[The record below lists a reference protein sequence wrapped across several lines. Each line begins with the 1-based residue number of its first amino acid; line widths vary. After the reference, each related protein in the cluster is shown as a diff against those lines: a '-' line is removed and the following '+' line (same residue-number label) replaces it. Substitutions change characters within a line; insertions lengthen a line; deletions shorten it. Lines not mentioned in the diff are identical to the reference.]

1 MLSKCLSKKT
11 LLQRFL
17 FLLFFSWLIFASSSL
32 MANPL
37 NEESSNRFTS
47 WLSNKSSQPEF
58 LSPEQAFKPQAWI
71 EGSQVFVR
79 WDIASGYYL
88 YQDKLQIKLAEDVG
102 LSLVRVDL
110 PKALSH
116 EDEYFGTTQVYY
128 TQVEAAGLLS
138 GVSQAKQL
146 QLTAHYQG
154 CADAGLCYPPQKQN
168 LDVSLAKLDVS
179 AAPRT
184 QPTPAVNTVATA
196 VTEAATP
203 ATATT
208 ASATALPPS
217 STSSQLASL
226 LGSDKLWL
234 TLGLFFVAGLGLTFT
249 PCVLPMLP
257 ILSTI
262 IIGKQQNSN
271 QQQGTRLEKQPK
283 TRGFLLSS
291 AYVLGMALTYAAIGA
306 LMGIF
311 GASVNL
317 QAAMQSPWLLIPVA
331 VLFTLLALTLFGIW
345 ELRLPA
351 WLDQR
356 LQSLQQPKGGTLF
369 NVALMGAF
377 STLVVSP
384 CLTAPLAG
392 ALAFIAT
399 TGDAGIG
406 SLALF
411 MLGLGMGVP
420 LIITGTFGA
429 HWLPKAG
436 GWMDQVKSVFGLL
449 MLLMAAWLIDRL
461 LPASFSML
469 MWALLALGTGVF
481 MGGLNFA
488 AKNGL
493 EKLRLSLGLTLVI
506 YGISLLI
513 GALAGNSNPLQPLKG
528 LAQTT
533 QTQQLQVA
541 EAPTVKTLSEI
552 QTLLTSSQEPMI
564 IDLYADW
571 CISCKVMEAQ
581 VFPREDIQQAL
592 ANIQRYKFDLTQV
605 SPDTKQWL
613 EEHQLFG
620 PPTLMFFK
628 GGEEWRDWRIQG
640 EITAQE
646 LLTHLTAFNQALD

>member
-1 MLSKCLSKKT
+1 MLLGKSLSH
-11 LLQRFL
+11 R
-17 FLLFFSWLIFASSSL
+17 LLFFLLSFWLITTTTSL
-32 MANPL
+32 AANPI
-37 NEESSNRFTS
+37 NQQSSNRFTS
-47 WLSNKSSQPEF
+47 WLSNSPSQPEF
-58 LSPEQAFKPQAWI
+58 LPPEQAFKTQAWV
-71 EGSQVFVR
+71 EGSQVFVL
-79 WDIASGYYL
+79 WDITPGYYL
-88 YQDKLQIKLAEDVG
+88 YKDKLKIQLAENTD
-102 LSLVRVDL
+102 LTLARVDF
-110 PKALSH
+110 PEALSH

-128 TQVEAAGLLS
+128 SQVELAGLLS
-138 GVSQAKQL
+138 GTSLDKQL
-146 QLTAHYQG
+146 SLTVHYQG

-168 LDVSLAKLDVS
+168 LQVSLAKLDTS
-179 AAPRT
+179 
-184 QPTPAVNTVATA
+184 
-196 VTEAATP
+196 ATP
-203 ATATT
+203 RLQATSDLATSNTATT
-208 ASATALPPS
+208 ANGLSPTTGSNTAPPA

-226 LGSDKLWL
+226 LGSGKIWL
-234 TLGLFFVAGLGLTFT
+234 TLGLFFIAGLGLTFT

-262 IIGKQQNSN
+262 IIGK
-271 QQQGTRLEKQPK
+271 GTSTEKQPK

-291 AYVLGMALTYAAIGA
+291 AYVAGMALTYAGIGA
-306 LMGIF
+306 LMGLF
-311 GASVNL
+311 GASINL

-331 VLFTLLALTLFGIW
+331 LLFTLLALTLFGVW

-356 LQSLQQPKGGTLF
+356 LQALQQPKGGTLF

-399 TGDAGIG
+399 TGDAVMG

-411 MLGLGMGVP
+411 TLGLGMGVP
-420 LIITGTFGA
+420 LILTGTFGA

-469 MWALLALGTGVF
+469 MWAGLALGTGVF
-481 MGGLNFA
+481 MGGLNFS
-488 AKNGL
+488 AKTGR
-493 EKLRLSLGLTLVI
+493 EKLRLSVGLALVI
-506 YGISLLI
+506 YGSSLFI

-528 LAQTT
+528 LAQNPT
-533 QTQQLQVA
+533 QSSSQVQA
-541 EAPTVKTLSEI
+541 EAPMLGTLTELKTLLA
-552 QTLLTSSQEPMI
+552 TSQEPLL

-592 ANIQRYKFDLTQV
+592 STIKRYKFDLTQIA
-605 SPDTKQWL
+605 PDTKKWL
-613 EEHQLFG
+613 EEQQLFG
-620 PPTLMFFK
+620 PPTLMFYTNSQ
-628 GGEEWRDWRIQG
+628 EWRDWRIQG
-640 EITAQE
+640 EINATE
-646 LLTHLTAFNQALD
+646 LLTHLTAFNQAIR

>member
-1 MLSKCLSKKT
+1 MLGKSLS
-11 LLQRFL
+11 QRFL
-17 FLLFFSWLIFASSSL
+17 FLIFFSWLIFASSSL
-32 MANPL
+32 IANPL
-37 NEESSNRFTS
+37 NKEGGNRFTS
-47 WLSNKSSQPEF
+47 WLSGSPSQPEF
-58 LSPEQAFKPQAWI
+58 LPPEQAFKPQAWV

-79 WDIASGYYL
+79 WDIAPGYYL
-88 YQDKLQIKLAEDVG
+88 YQDKLQIKLAEDAA
-102 LSLVRVDL
+102 LNLVRVDL

-116 EDEYFGTTQVYY
+116 EDDYFGTTQVYY

-138 GVSQAKQL
+138 GISQAKAL
-146 QLTAHYQG
+146 NLTAHYQG

-168 LDVSLAKLDVS
+168 LEVSLAKLDVS

-184 QPTPAVNTVATA
+184 QATPAVKVAATA
-196 VTEAATP
+196 SVESVTSDTAATP
-203 ATATT
+203 T
-208 ASATALPPS
+208 SATPLPPS
-217 STSSQLASL
+217 STSSKLASL
-226 LGSDKLWL
+226 LGSDKIWL

-262 IIGKQQNSN
+262 IIGKG
-271 QQQGTRLEKQPK
+271 QGDKAPEKQPK
-283 TRGFLLSS
+283 TRGLLLSS

-306 LMGIF
+306 LMGMF
-311 GASVNL
+311 GASINL

-331 VLFTLLALTLFGIW
+331 VLFTLLALTLFGVW

-356 LQSLQQPKGGTLF
+356 LQALQQPKGGTLF

-399 TGDAGIG
+399 TGDAVMG

-411 MLGLGMGVP
+411 TLGLGMGVP
-420 LIITGTFGA
+420 LILTGTFGA

-449 MLLMAAWLIDRL
+449 MLLMAAWLVDRL

-469 MWALLALGTGVF
+469 MWAGLALGTGVF
-481 MGGLNFA
+481 MGGLNFS
-488 AKNGL
+488 AKTGR
-493 EKLRLSLGLTLVI
+493 EKLRLSVGLALVI
-506 YGISLLI
+506 YGSSLFI

-528 LAQTT
+528 LAQNPT
-533 QTQQLQVA
+533 QSSSQVQA
-541 EAPTVKTLSEI
+541 EAPMLGTLTELKTLLA
-552 QTLLTSSQEPMI
+552 TSQEPLL

-592 ANIQRYKFDLTQV
+592 STIKRYKFDLTQIA
-605 SPDTKQWL
+605 PDTKKWL
-613 EEHQLFG
+613 EEQQLFG
-620 PPTLMFFK
+620 PPTLMFYTNSQ
-628 GGEEWRDWRIQG
+628 EWRDWRIQG
-640 EITAQE
+640 EINATE
-646 LLTHLTAFNQALD
+646 LLTHLTAFNQAIR

>member
-1 MLSKCLSKKT
+1 MT
-11 LLQRFL
+11 LGKRPTFSLL
-17 FLLFFSWLIFASSSL
+17 FLLLISFWVIFSTNLA
-32 MANPL
+32 ANPL
-37 NEESSNRFTS
+37 SKDSGNRFTS
-47 WLSNKSSQPEF
+47 WLSNTPSQPEF

-88 YQDKLQIKLAEDVG
+88 YQDKLQIKLAEDAG

-116 EDEYFGTTQVYY
+116 EDDYFGITQVYY

-138 GVSQAKQL
+138 GISQAKTL
-146 QLTAHYQG
+146 NLTAHYQG

-168 LDVSLAKLDVS
+168 LAVSLAKLDVS

-184 QPTPAVNTVATA
+184 QPTPAVKVAATA
-196 VTEAATP
+196 SVESATP
-203 ATATT
+203 TAITT
-208 ASATALPPS
+208 PLPPS
-217 STSSQLASL
+217 STSSQLANL

-262 IIGKQQNSN
+262 ILGKG
-271 QQQGTRLEKQPK
+271 QGDKAPEKQPK
-283 TRGFLLSS
+283 TRGLLLSS
-291 AYVLGMALTYAAIGA
+291 AYVLGMALTYAGIGA
-306 LMGIF
+306 LMGLF
-311 GASVNL
+311 GASINL

-331 VLFTLLALTLFGIW
+331 VLFVLLALTLFGVW
-345 ELRLPA
+345 ALRLPA

-356 LQSLQQPKGGTLF
+356 LQALQQPKGGTLF

-436 GWMDQVKSVFGLL
+436 GWMDQVKALFGLL

-461 LPASFSML
+461 LPASISML
-469 MWALLALGTGVF
+469 MWAFLALGTGVF
-481 MGGLNFA
+481 IGGLNFSV
-488 AKNGL
+488 KSRL
-493 EKLRLSLGLTLVI
+493 EKLRLSVGLILII
-506 YGISLLI
+506 YGVSVLV
-513 GALAGNSNPLQPLKG
+513 GALAGNSSPLQPLKG
-528 LAQTT
+528 LAQVTTT
-533 QTQQLQVA
+533 QTGHPLAA
-541 EAPTVKTLSEI
+541 EAPLIKELAAIEA
-552 QTLLTSSQEPMI
+552 LLANNQAPII

-592 ANIQRYKFDLTQV
+592 VGIKRYKFDLTQI

-613 EEHQLFG
+613 AEHQLFG
-620 PPTLMFFK
+620 PPTLMFFN
-628 GGEEWRDWRIQG
+628 GSDEWRDWRIQG
-640 EITAQE
+640 EINASE
-646 LLTHLTAFNQALD
+646 LLAHLKAFNQALD

>member
-1 MLSKCLSKKT
+1 MLGKSLS
-11 LLQRFL
+11 QRFL
-17 FLLFFSWLIFASSSL
+17 FLIFFSWLIFASSSL
-32 MANPL
+32 IANPL
-37 NEESSNRFTS
+37 NKEGGNRFTS
-47 WLSNKSSQPEF
+47 WLSGSPSQPEF
-58 LSPEQAFKPQAWI
+58 LPPEQAFKPQAWV

-79 WDIASGYYL
+79 WDIAPGYYL
-88 YQDKLQIKLAEDVG
+88 YQDKLQIKLAEDSG
-102 LSLVRVDL
+102 LNLVRVDL

-116 EDEYFGTTQVYY
+116 EDDYFGTTQVYY

-138 GVSQAKQL
+138 GISQAKAL
-146 QLTAHYQG
+146 NLTAHYQG

-168 LDVSLAKLDVS
+168 LEVSLAKLDVS

-184 QPTPAVNTVATA
+184 QATPAVKVAATA
-196 VTEAATP
+196 SVESVTTDTAATP
-203 ATATT
+203 
-208 ASATALPPS
+208 LPPS
-217 STSSQLASL
+217 STSSKLASL
-226 LGSDKLWL
+226 LGSDKIWL

-262 IIGKQQNSN
+262 IIGKG
-271 QQQGTRLEKQPK
+271 QGDKAPEKQPK
-283 TRGFLLSS
+283 TRGLLLSS

-306 LMGIF
+306 LMGMF
-311 GASVNL
+311 GASINL

-331 VLFTLLALTLFGIW
+331 VLFTLLALTLFGVW

-356 LQSLQQPKGGTLF
+356 LQGLQQPKGGTLF

-461 LPASFSML
+461 LPASLSML
-469 MWALLALGTGVF
+469 MWAFLALGTGVF

-488 AKNGL
+488 AKSGL
-493 EKLRLSLGLTLVI
+493 EKLRLSVGLALII
-506 YGISLLI
+506 YGASLLI
-513 GALAGNSNPLQPLKG
+513 GALAGNSSPLQPLKG

-533 QTQQLQVA
+533 TMQTNRSVAA
-541 EAPTVKTLSEI
+541 EAPLIKELAAIEV
-552 QTLLTSSQEPMI
+552 LLANSQEPII

-592 ANIQRYKFDLTQV
+592 TNIKRYKFDLTQI

-613 EEHQLFG
+613 AEHQLFG

-628 GGEEWRDWRIQG
+628 NGEEWRDWRIQG
-640 EITAQE
+640 EINAQE

>member
-1 MLSKCLSKKT
+1 MLLGKSSSHRTLFFLLS
-11 LLQRFL
+11 FWL
-17 FLLFFSWLIFASSSL
+17 FLTATSL
-32 MANPL
+32 AANPL
-37 NEESSNRFTS
+37 NNEGSSRFTS
-47 WLSNKSSQPEF
+47 WLSGSPSQPEF
-58 LSPEQAFKPQAWI
+58 LSPEQAFKPQAWV

-88 YQDKLQIKLAEDVG
+88 YQDKLQIKLAEDAG

-110 PKALSH
+110 PEALSH

-138 GVSQAKQL
+138 GISQAKQL
-146 QLTAHYQG
+146 NLTAHYQG
-154 CADAGLCYPPQKQN
+154 CADAGLCYPPQKQSFE
-168 LDVSLAKLDVS
+168 VSLAKLDIS
-179 AAPRT
+179 AAPLT
-184 QPTPAVNTVATA
+184 KATSATVAT
-196 VTEAATP
+196 P
-203 ATATT
+203 
-208 ASATALPPS
+208 LPPS
-217 STSSQLASL
+217 TSSSQLANL
-226 LGSDKLWL
+226 LGSDKIWL
-234 TLGLFFVAGLGLTFT
+234 TLSLFFIAGLGLTFT

-262 IIGKQQNSN
+262 IVGK
-271 QQQGTRLEKQPK
+271 GTSTEKQPK
-283 TRGFLLSS
+283 TRGLLLSG
-291 AYVLGMALTYAAIGA
+291 AYVLGMALTYAGIGA
-306 LMGIF
+306 LMGLF
-311 GASVNL
+311 GASINL

-331 VLFTLLALTLFGIW
+331 VLFVLLALTLFGVW
-345 ELRLPA
+345 ALRLPA

-399 TGDAGIG
+399 TGDAGMG

-436 GWMDQVKSVFGLL
+436 GWMDQVKALFGLL

-461 LPASFSML
+461 LPASISML

-481 MGGLNFA
+481 MGGLNFS

-493 EKLRLSLGLTLVI
+493 EKLRLSAGLILII
-506 YGISLLI
+506 YGISLFI
-513 GALAGNSNPLQPLKG
+513 GALAGNSSPLQPLKG
-528 LAQTT
+528 LAQVTM
-533 QTQQLQVA
+533 QTGQSVA
-541 EAPTVKTLSEI
+541 VEAPLIKELAAIEALLANN
-552 QTLLTSSQEPMI
+552 QTPII

-592 ANIQRYKFDLTQV
+592 VGIKRYKFDLTQI

-613 EEHQLFG
+613 VEHQLFG
-620 PPTLMFFK
+620 PPTLMFFN
-628 GGEEWRDWRIQG
+628 GGDEWRDWRIQG
-640 EITAQE
+640 EINAPE
-646 LLTHLTAFNQALD
+646 LLAHLKAFNQALD

>member
-1 MLSKCLSKKT
+1 MT
-11 LLQRFL
+11 LGKRFTYPLLLLLLISVLAL
-17 FLLFFSWLIFASSSL
+17 FSANLA
-32 MANPL
+32 ANPL
-37 NEESSNRFTS
+37 SKESGNRFTS
-47 WLSNKSSQPEF
+47 WLSNSPSQPEF

-71 EGSQVFVR
+71 KGSQVFVR

-88 YQDKLQIKLAEDVG
+88 YQDKLQIKLAEDAG

-110 PKALSH
+110 PEALSH
-116 EDEYFGTTQVYY
+116 EDDYFGTTQVYY

-138 GVSQAKQL
+138 GISQAKTL
-146 QLTAHYQG
+146 NLTAHYQG

-168 LDVSLAKLDVS
+168 LEVSLAKLDVS

-184 QPTPAVNTVATA
+184 QPTSAVKVAATA
-196 VTEAATP
+196 SVESATP
-203 ATATT
+203 IAITT
-208 ASATALPPS
+208 PLPPS
-217 STSSQLASL
+217 STSSQLANL

-262 IIGKQQNSN
+262 ILGKG
-271 QQQGTRLEKQPK
+271 QGDKAPEKQPK
-283 TRGFLLSS
+283 TRGLLLSS
-291 AYVLGMALTYAAIGA
+291 AYVLGMALTYAGIGA
-306 LMGIF
+306 LMGLF
-311 GASVNL
+311 GASINL
-317 QAAMQSPWLLIPVA
+317 QTAMQSPWLLIPVA
-331 VLFTLLALTLFGIW
+331 VLFVLLALTLFGVW
-345 ELRLPA
+345 VLRLPA

-356 LQSLQQPKGGTLF
+356 LQALQQPKGGTLF

-436 GWMDQVKSVFGLL
+436 GWMDQVKALFGLL
-449 MLLMAAWLIDRL
+449 MLLMAAWLVDRL
-461 LPASFSML
+461 LPASISML
-469 MWALLALGTGVF
+469 MWAFLALGTGVF
-481 MGGLNFA
+481 IGGLNFSV
-488 AKNGL
+488 KSRL
-493 EKLRLSLGLTLVI
+493 EKLRLSVGLILIICGVSVLV
-506 YGISLLI
+506 
-513 GALAGNSNPLQPLKG
+513 GALAGNSSPLQPLKG
-528 LAQTT
+528 LAQVTTT
-533 QTQQLQVA
+533 QTGQPLAA
-541 EAPTVKTLSEI
+541 EAPLIKELAAIEA
-552 QTLLTSSQEPMI
+552 LLANSQAPMI

-592 ANIQRYKFDLTQV
+592 VGIKRYKFDLTQI

-613 EEHQLFG
+613 AEHQLFG
-620 PPTLMFFK
+620 PPTLMFFY
-628 GGEEWRDWRIQG
+628 GSDEWRDWRIQG
-640 EITAQE
+640 EINAPE
-646 LLTHLTAFNQALD
+646 LLAHLKAFNQALD